1 MNQILSVEMPKNNT
15 KTKRKREPGKAST
28 KSVVLF
34 FSIILIVFGIA
45 LILIGILTSKNNN
58 NSNNNNPVVSTTQE
72 DSKPRIDVSQ
82 NASEVEV
89 EIFSQKQ
96 IAKIEYSWNNAEP
109 EQQEVNGTNNVTFKL
124 PVPSGSNTLTITATD
139 ADGVQNVL
147 TKEGLIGEEEA
158 KVALEIDEKTNTLK
172 IVNDK
177 DENGNV
183 IEEEKT
189 ISTLEYHYDNEEVKT
204 EKINGKK
211 VEIEIPSKDGEHD
224 LTVKLTFEDGTTKEK
239 TQKVYFPEVKVSL
252 SSNKE
257 YFIIRIADKK
267 TITKITATFNGQER
281 TFNDI
286 NKTEFQGRLKLR
298 QGENTLTLIVE
309 NSMKL
314 SVKKTFKWDK

>member
-28 KSVVLF
+28 KSVLLF

-96 IAKIEYSWNNAEP
+96 IAKVEYSWNNAEP
-109 EQQEVNGTNNVTFKL
+109 EQQEVNGTNNVAFKL
-124 PVPSGSNTLTITATD
+124 SVPSGSNTLTITATD

-257 YFIIRIADKK
+257 YFIIRITDKK

-281 TFNDI
+281 TFNHI